1 MNVTSFTSTQ
11 DRRLLKTFGTVT
23 PGADYKDRIASYG
36 ILVREGKIAIVQI
49 GITKFEYDLPGGG
62 CDPSEPPEKAVVR
75 EYLEETGLLVKVT
88 RPITQFVQLF
98 AHQNGDHY
106 MNLAYVYE
114 VEWVADR
121 PNSKIEADHEL
132 IWMSPLECVKSLDK
146 EGFAWAVV
154 AWLRGM
160 RAKN

>member
-1 MNVTSFTSTQ
+1 VTSFSGVL

-23 PGADYKDRIASYG
+23 PGVEYKDRTASYG
-36 ILVREGKIAIVQI
+36 ILVRDGKIAVVQI

-62 CDPSEPPEKAVVR
+62 CDPFESPEKAVVR
-75 EYLEETGLLVKVT
+75 EYLEETGLLVKVVQ
-88 RPITQFVQLF
+88 PITQFVQLF
-98 AHQNGDHY
+98 AHKNGDHY
-106 MNLAYVYE
+106 LNLAHVFE
-114 VEWVADR
+114 VDWIADR
-121 PNSKIEADHEL
+121 PSAKCETDHEL

-160 RAKN
+160 RAKT